1 MSLISLFEYV
11 AKSVGLRLL
20 LSEGFCIL
28 ADRFKLIQNYD
39 FWEAV
44 FGLILLVV
52 EVVVGGDSFPQL
64 VALHVLFGSFVYQL
78 RVGEETLFDDR
89 FDTLVSQTQAS

>member
-1 MSLISLFEYV
+1 MAWCAPLISLFQHV
-11 AKSVGLRLL
+11 AKSVDLRLL
-20 LSEGFCIL
+20 LSEDICVL
-28 ADRFKLIQNYD
+28 ADGFQLIQNHD

-52 EVVVGGDSFPQL
+52 EVVIGGDSFPQL

-78 RVGEETLFDDR
+78 RTI
-89 FDTLVSQTQAS
+89 